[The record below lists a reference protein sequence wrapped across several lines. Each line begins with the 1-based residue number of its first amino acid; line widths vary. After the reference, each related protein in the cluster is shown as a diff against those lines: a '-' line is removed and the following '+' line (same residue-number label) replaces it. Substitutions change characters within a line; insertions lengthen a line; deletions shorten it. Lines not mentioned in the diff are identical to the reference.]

1 MVDKIDTCLLC
12 IKLVLKILWFLPIIH
27 NSSGRMAHFECEDVM
42 HIQYFGQNKNS
53 ICVEK

>member
-1 MVDKIDTCLLC
+1 MVDKIDTSLLC
-12 IKLVLKILWFLPIIH
+12 IKLVLKTLWFSPIIH
-27 NSSGRMAHFECEDVM
+27 DNSWCMAHFECQDVM